1 MREKGRSPRS
11 RRWRLARRLLA
22 ITALLAIGTVM
33 LLALHGEGAGRPGSD
48 EGAARERSTTSTTD
62 TLAVVTAVS
71 AAVSALGTV
80 IAAVAAVKATSQ
92 RQ

>member
-1 MREKGRSPRS
+1 
-11 RRWRLARRLLA
+11 
-22 ITALLAIGTVM
+22 M
-33 LLALHGEGAGRPGSD
+33 LLAVHGEGAGRPGSA
-48 EGAARERSTTSTTD
+48 EGAAREPSTTN